1 MNMKKEILSEIAIY
15 SGEVEPPEGF
25 EINRESLALDVLTF
39 QAKDSKDFP
48 FSKTL
53 DVLNTY
59 LREHINLKYRFQL
72 ISKNIRGTAYKSKE
86 TSFPLL
92 NVDPMDL
99 IHSADYTLL
108 YGIEVEKC
116 SVRIL
121 YDDNRNTGR
130 VRALPLETNKFILF
144 PSTQTYY
151 IINNNRAN
159 SLNFIQTIIYE
170 SI

>member
-15 SGEVEPPEGF
+15 SGEVKPPEGF
-25 EINRESLALDVLTF
+25 EINRESLALDVLT
-39 QAKDSKDFP
+39 
-48 FSKTL
+48 
-53 DVLNTY
+53 
-59 LREHINLKYRFQL
+59 
-72 ISKNIRGTAYKSKE
+72 
-86 TSFPLL
+86 SFPLL
-92 NVDPMDL
+92 DVDPMDL

-130 VRALPLETNKFILF
+130 VRELPLKTNKFILF

-151 IINNNRAN
+151 IINNNRAD
-159 SLNFIQTIIYE
+159 SLNFIQTITYE